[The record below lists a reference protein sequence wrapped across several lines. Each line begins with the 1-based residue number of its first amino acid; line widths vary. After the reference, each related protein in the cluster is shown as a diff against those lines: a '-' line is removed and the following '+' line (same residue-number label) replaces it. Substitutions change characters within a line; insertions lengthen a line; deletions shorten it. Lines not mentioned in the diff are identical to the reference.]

1 MSRHSALEH
10 GIRQLAL
17 LKNRMIGLSF
27 GENWKEIPMIRKL
40 LLVCI
45 ALVLIP
51 AAKGKVVV
59 KEVSYKAG
67 DTDMKGFVAYD
78 DETTSKRPGV
88 LVIPEWWGNN
98 DYPKSRAKQLAELGF
113 VAFAADMYGGGK
125 TTDDPKQ
132 AGDWATQVKKNPEL
146 DQTRFDAALD
156 QLKQQ
161 PNVDPEKLGAIG
173 YCFGGTV
180 VLNAARRN
188 EPLKGVVSF
197 HGDLSTDHPAAGSIA
212 PRVLVC
218 TGDADS
224 FVPPPQVQAFENEM
238 SKVSA
243 NSQIKHYANA
253 HHSFTNPNADSHHMD
268 NIKYDAD
275 ADKKSWEDMKS
286 FFADV
291 FK

>member
-1 MSRHSALEH
+1 
-10 GIRQLAL
+10 
-17 LKNRMIGLSF
+17 
-27 GENWKEIPMIRKL
+27 MIRNH

-45 ALVLIP
+45 GLLIAFP
-51 AAKGKVVV
+51 APAKVVL
-59 KEVSYKAG
+59 KEIDYKAG

-78 DETTSKRPGV
+78 DAATGKRPGV

-98 DYPKSRAKQLAELGF
+98 DYPKSRAQQLAELGY

-132 AGDWATQVKKNPEL
+132 AGEWAGQFKKDPKL
-146 DQTRFDAALD
+146 ARQRVQAALD
-156 QLKQQ
+156 TLKQQ

-173 YCFGGTV
+173 YCFGGTC
-180 VLNAARRN
+180 VLQMARWNA
-188 EPLKGVVSF
+188 PVKGVVSF
-197 HGDLSTDHPAAGSIA
+197 HGDLTPVEPAKAQIK

-218 TGDADS
+218 TGEADTFVPQTAVDAFKKEMAAARADS
-224 FVPPPQVQAFENEM
+224 KIITYPD
-238 SKVSA
+238 
-243 NSQIKHYANA
+243 A

-268 NIKYDAD
+268 NIKYNAD

-286 FFADV
+286 FFSDI